1 MHASASGRIA
11 LQAVKK
17 KKGRE
22 RELERER
29 ERERAKVKTEKKD
42 KKTNQRGKHTPFID
56 LLQLPSCDSCAVNV
70 QDRA

>member
-17 KKGRE
+17 RKGE
-22 RELERER
+22 RENSNER
-29 ERERAKVKTEKKD
+29 ERERAKAKTEKKD